1 MRSVAVTALVSGTSG
16 TELPFT
22 VRWSLLANVRH
33 VRRAAQA
40 RARAAVGW
48 PPRSWNVGISASSST
63 NVTCTEPRSS
73 CTRL

>member
-16 TELPFT
+16 TALPFT
-22 VRWSLLANVRH
+22 VRCSLLANSGTC
-33 VRRAAQA
+33 ASAQA

-48 PPRSWNVGISASSST
+48 PPMSWNVGISASSST